1 MSDEV
6 RAYYRP
12 LGRDGEHEHFAP
24 TDNTVSVWGD
34 ELQHGGPPIGL
45 LARSLL
51 RHSPD
56 PAQDFS
62 RITVDILGAIG
73 LGENRVHTTVL
84 RPGRQISLIQSE
96 LSVRQDDGSFRP
108 AARAQGWR
116 LATAGTSDVEHYPV
130 EALTPGPEALEGTIG
145 FSGLGPLTGDW
156 GTKGFV
162 GTLESRIVPTD
173 PQRGRRVWVRPL
185 LPLVAGEEISD
196 VEKFFT
202 VLDVA
207 NGVGSRLA
215 FGKWSFMNTDT
226 TVHLYRQPVGDWTG
240 IDARMVVG
248 RGGYGMTG
256 ADLFDA
262 NGPVGRS
269 AQTLLIRPLG

>member
-1 MSDEV
+1 MSDEP
-6 RAYYRP
+6 AYYLP
-12 LGRDGEHEHFAP
+12 LGRDGDHEHFTP
-24 TDNTVSVWGD
+24 TENTVSVWGD

-45 LARSLL
+45 LARALL

-56 PAQDFS
+56 PAHHFS

-73 LGENRVHTTVL
+73 LGENRVETTVL

-96 LSVRQDDGSFRP
+96 LSVRQSDGSFRP

-116 LATAGTSDVEHYPV
+116 LATAETSGIEDLPHTP
-130 EALTPGPEALEGTIG
+130 LTPGPAELEGTIG

-156 GTKGFV
+156 GTRGFV
-162 GTLESRIVPTD
+162 GTLESRMMPDT
-173 PQRGRRVWVRPL
+173 GRDGRQVWVRPL
-185 LPLVAGEEISD
+185 LPLVAGEAVSD
-196 VEKFFT
+196 AEKFFT

-207 NGVGSRLA
+207 NGVGSRLD
-215 FGKWSFMNTDT
+215 FGKWTFMNTDT

-240 IDARMVVG
+240 IDARMAVG
-248 RGGYGMTG
+248 PGGYGMTG

-262 NGPVGRS
+262 SGPVARS
-269 AQTLLIRPLG
+269 AQTLLIRKLG

>member
-1 MSDEV
+1 MSDEE

-12 LGRDGEHEHFAP
+12 LGRDGDHEYFTP
-24 TDNTVSVWGD
+24 TEDTVSVWGD

-45 LARSLL
+45 LTRSLM

-96 LSVRQDDGSFRP
+96 LSVRQGDGSFRP

-116 LATAGTSDVEHYPV
+116 LATNRTSEVEHYSV
-130 EALTPGPEALEGTIG
+130 DALTPGPDALEGSIG

-173 PQRGRRVWVRPL
+173 QEQGRRVWVRPL
-185 LPLVAGEEISD
+185 LPLVAGEQISD

-207 NGVGSRLA
+207 NGVGSRLE

-226 TVHLYRQPVGDWTG
+226 TVHLYRQPVGGWTG

-248 RGGYGMTG
+248 GGGYGMTG

-262 NGPVGRS
+262 TGPVGRS

>member
-1 MSDEV
+1 MSDDS
-6 RAYYRP
+6 AYYLP
-12 LGRDGEHEHFAP
+12 LGRDGDHEYFTATEH
-24 TDNTVSVWGD
+24 TVSVWGD

-45 LARSLL
+45 LARALL
-51 RHSPD
+51 RHAPD
-56 PAQDFS
+56 PKHEFS

-73 LGENRVHTTVL
+73 LGENRVETTVV

-96 LSVRQDDGSFRP
+96 LSVRQGDGSFRP

-116 LATAGTSDVEHYPV
+116 LATDETSPIEHYPD
-130 EALTPGPEALEGTIG
+130 APLTPGPDELDGTIG

-162 GTLESRIVPTD
+162 GTLESRIVPENGQD
-173 PQRGRRVWVRPL
+173 GRRVWVRPL
-185 LPLVAGEEISD
+185 LPLVAGEQISD

-207 NGVGSRLA
+207 NGVGSRLE

-226 TVHLYRQPVGDWTG
+226 TVHLYRQPVGNWTG
-240 IDARMVVG
+240 IDARMAVG
-248 RGGYGMTG
+248 SGGYGLTG
-256 ADLFDA
+256 AELFDA
-262 NGPVGRS
+262 TGPVGRS
-269 AQTLLIRPLG
+269 AQTLLVRPL